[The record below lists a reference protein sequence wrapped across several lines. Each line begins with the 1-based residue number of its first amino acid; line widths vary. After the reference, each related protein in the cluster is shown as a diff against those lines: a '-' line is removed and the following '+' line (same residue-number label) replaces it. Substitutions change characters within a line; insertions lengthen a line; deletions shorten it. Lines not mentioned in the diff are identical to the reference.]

1 MRLFP
6 GVRPSNLGARDGKLK
21 RAPHTPNGVSSQVD
35 PATDAGHFIA
45 PLACNGDSE
54 GTWARLVQLVGAL
67 PGVEIVTRTDTYLR
81 AECSSKMLGFVDD
94 LECLL
99 DRAADVIHVRSAARL
114 GRSDF
119 GVNRARIE
127 ALRTQLATRS

>member
-21 RAPHTPNGVSSQVD
+21 SAPRTPNGVASQTD
-35 PATDAGHFIA
+35 PATDAAHYIA

-67 PGVEIVTRTDTYLR
+67 PGVEIVTQSDGYLH

-99 DRAADVIHVRSAARL
+99 VRAANVIHVRSAARL
-114 GRSDF
+114 GRRDF

-127 ALRTQLATRS
+127 MLRTQLAKQT